1 MRFYNR
7 LKTQLVAA
15 FGDRVRFTP
24 TEDPGVTGRFEV
36 VLRNTGELLHSKKH
50 RGQGRCEDPAE
61 VRALVGLIQV
71 FLDSSS
77 SAQQAS

>member
-7 LKTQLVAA
+7 LKSQLVAA
-15 FGDRVRFTP
+15 FGDRIRFTK

-50 RGQGRCEDPAE
+50 RGQGRCEDPRE
-61 VRALVGLIQV
+61 VKAVIDQIQQY
-71 FLDSSS
+71 LNS
-77 SAQQAS
+77 

>member
-7 LKTQLVAA
+7 LKSQLVAA
-15 FGDRVRFTP
+15 FGDRIRLIK

-50 RGQGRCEDPAE
+50 RGQGRCENSRE
-61 VRALVGLIQV
+61 VQAVIDQIQR
-71 FLDSSS
+71 FLDS
-77 SAQQAS
+77 